1 MLHGKAASTHSRIFL
16 WNRWAWNR
24 VCPSWLLWQNFW
36 RGKCKASLFIP
47 CTVSVS
53 FSSAPLCCLPRG
65 FFLIFIFISLFII
78 LLFKSS
84 VSHGCYDNSFY
95 RLLDAFLK
103 PCYLWFV
110 LSGILLLVHVFLSY
124 PPECFYST
132 QKSFGLVFLSL
143 MWFYFLPSSS
153 MPD

>member
-1 MLHGKAASTHSRIFL
+1 MGRQHLLIPGYFFEIDEHEIEFVLLDYCGKISDGENVKPLCLFHVLSLFLSHLHLYA
-16 WNRWAWNR
+16 
-24 VCPSWLLWQNFW
+24 VCP
-36 RGKCKASLFIP
+36 G
-47 CTVSVS
+47 V
-53 FSSAPLCCLPRG
+53 

-84 VSHGCYDNSFY
+84 VSHKCYDNSFY

-143 MWFYFLPSSS
+143 M
-153 MPD
+153 